1 MDFTASDKATL
12 IDNYRTWVPE
22 TTPALLKARITEWL
36 EQCNF
41 QILNVAEHHFKPHG
55 YTCLWLL
62 GESHL
67 AIHTFPEK
75 ETCYLELSSCNSAKN
90 EQFKSL
96 LKAYFGAAISE

>member
-1 MDFTASDKATL
+1 MDFTASDTTTL

-22 TTPALLKARITEWL
+22 TAPAVLKARMTAWL

-41 QILNVAEHHFKPHG
+41 QILNVAEHHFIPHG

-75 ETCYLELSSCNSAKN
+75 ELCYVELSSCNSTKN
-90 EQFKSL
+90 EQFKL
-96 LKAYFGAAISE
+96 LLTACYGAKLPQ